1 MFLSTMWVTAPQM
14 QFAIIHLVVIAS
26 VRRGMLCHKKTP
38 LSHLKQ
44 KLTWACTVFNLAV
57 RAEFIVSP
65 MCVHLKLRE
74 RTSSFFVTFYF
85 VFPLA
90 SFLSYVFYGKNLN
103 IFATPYTTCRFICS
117 YFSSYSSSCFQS
129 SYNVYKWNR
138 QLDLSGEKLRLSTCF
153 PLVYRHDQVYVVF
166 E

>member
-1 MFLSTMWVTAPQM
+1 MFLSTMWVTAPHM
-14 QFAIIHLVVIAS
+14 QFAIIHLVVIVS
-26 VRRGMLCHKKTP
+26 VRRWMLCHKKTP

-74 RTSSFFVTFYF
+74 RTSSFFVTVYF

-103 IFATPYTTCRFICS
+103 IFATPYTTCRCICS
-117 YFSSYSSSCFQS
+117 YF
-129 SYNVYKWNR
+129 
-138 QLDLSGEKLRLSTCF
+138 LLILLRAFRVRTMYINGTVSWICRVKNFAFLPAS
-153 PLVYRHDQVYVVF
+153 R
-166 E
+166 